1 MRTDTSV
8 KVHLEK
14 SAKIPLRALCGN
26 TGSLGESLH
35 RYSAE
40 TAETAPV
47 KVHLVRN
54 VAKIRLGRCAPGK
67 VTAYCRVNERLCI
80 AATY

>member
-47 KVHLVRN
+47 KVHLEMSLKFASGAARPVRLLRT
-54 VAKIRLGRCAPGK
+54 VR
-67 VTAYCRVNERLCI
+67 
-80 AATY
+80 